1 VHKKSF
7 YLFCAAFL
15 ATSFGVA
22 TIAPLVPSIANEF
35 AVNPLY
41 MAHLSWWYMLP
52 YGIGALIWAPLTRV
66 VTVRTIFNFT
76 AVAFSLAELF
86 FSFAK
91 TPAQAFLGQALIGI
105 FSSSFMPLALIVIG
119 REVAPKEKGKHVG
132 ILFGLAYVSSFIG
145 VTLSGFMSWRIVY
158 LVPAAIGFITFI
170 FSFHHLEQFD
180 FRQKG
185 FELTYHKTCC
195 EKQALFLFIF
205 IFLASFAYH
214 SLQQLLGVYLNQTF
228 CLKQAVLSSIFVVA
242 TSCSIIFQF
251 AGGLLTKK
259 IANIELARIGFVLLG
274 IFSLLLLVVSD
285 YRWMFLLMIIWG
297 TGWALNHIGLSSYLT
312 HLPDKILRDAA
323 SLNSSIRFVSGG
335 LGVLSASTIIEKFG
349 FKAHFICVA
358 ITTFVLSFFVNKVLK
373 S

>member
-1 VHKKSF
+1 MNKKSF
-7 YLFCAAFL
+7 YIFCAAFL

-22 TIAPLVPSIANEF
+22 TIAPLVPQIA
-35 AVNPLY
+35 AQMHVDPLF

-52 YGIGALIWAPLTRV
+52 YGVSALLWAPLTRAL
-66 VTVRTIFNFT
+66 TVRTIFNFT
-76 AVAFSLAELF
+76 TIAFSLAVLF
-86 FSFAK
+86 FSQSRTAG
-91 TPAQAFLGQALIGI
+91 QAFLGQALIGI

-119 REVAPKEKGKHVG
+119 REVAPREKGKHVG

-145 VTLSGFMSWRIVY
+145 VTLSGFLPWRMVY
-158 LVPAAIGFITFI
+158 LVPAIIGLLTFI
-170 FSFHHLEQFD
+170 FSFYHLEKFD

-185 FELTYHKTCC
+185 LEFTYHKTCC
-195 EKQALFLFIF
+195 EKQAVLLFIF
-205 IFLASFAYH
+205 IFLASFSYH

-228 CLKQAVLSSIFVVA
+228 DVKQSVLSAIFVVA

-251 AGGLLTKK
+251 GGGMLTKK
-259 IANIELARIGFVLLG
+259 FNNIKIARVGFFLLSVFAG
-274 IFSLLLLVVSD
+274 LLLTVND
-285 YRWMFLLMIIWG
+285 HRWMFLLMAVWG

-335 LGVLSASTIIEKFG
+335 LGVLSASAIIEKFG
-349 FKAHFICVA
+349 FKTHFIFVA
-358 ITTFVLSFFVNKVLK
+358 ITTMILGLFVDRALK